1 MVGMITDHGWVSSA
15 LLIVALLAVGCWAG
29 SLGRR
34 LLGRLTR
41 GVALRPPWC
50 ELATGVLWALV
61 ALRAAFGGVP
71 AGWLPVPLALAW
83 FGVLLAAADLVCRRL
98 PNAL

>member
-1 MVGMITDHGWVSSA
+1 MVGLITDHGWASSA
-15 LLIVALLAVGCWAG
+15 LLVGAFLAAGCCAG

-34 LLGRLTR
+34 LLGRLAR

-61 ALRAAFGGVP
+61 AWRADFGGMP